1 MSPSAMAVDRS
12 SFFRG
17 ISMFIVYAPV
27 TRAIP
32 SAVIA
37 VAFGGQGEQPTG
49 NQLFVSRDHMIRHGG
64 NGALGVGVAA
74 AEVAAR
80 AHEHVNDGLEL
91 FIAEAIDRAGV
102 PRAPQDADIGGWKN
116 FGMFFVGRWGKK
128 IGFVWKVA
136 EFLHLT
142 DGIEESARPLQLP

>member
-12 SFFRG
+12 RVFRG

-74 AEVAAR
+74 GEGAPR
-80 AHEHVNDGLEL
+80 PPEHGNEWLGPFHPEGNH
-91 FIAEAIDRAGV
+91 RPGGPPPPPGAGK
-102 PRAPQDADIGGWKN
+102 GGYK
-116 FGMFFVGRWGKK
+116 
-128 IGFVWKVA
+128 
-136 EFLHLT
+136 T
-142 DGIEESARPLQLP
+142 

>member
-32 SAVIA
+32 STVIA

-49 NQLFVSRDHMIRHGG
+49 DQLFVSRDHMIRHGG

-74 AEVAAR
+74 GVVA
-80 AHEHVNDGLEL
+80 
-91 FIAEAIDRAGV
+91 
-102 PRAPQDADIGGWKN
+102 PRAPEHMKEGLAHFIAQTI
-116 FGMFFVGRWGKK
+116 
-128 IGFVWKVA
+128 
-136 EFLHLT
+136 HL
-142 DGIEESARPLQLP
+142 ARASRA